1 MTPLLELDDVHY
13 AYAGDIP
20 ALSGVS
26 LTVSAG
32 ERLAVLGANGSG
44 KTTLLKLLGGLL
56 FPQRGTY
63 RAFGRKITQPLLAR
77 DPFGMFFRKQVG
89 ILFQNPDAQL
99 FNPTVEEEI
108 AFGPLQM
115 NDPPDAVRRM
125 VAEAMRGF
133 GLRPLAG
140 RPPFAL
146 SGGEKK
152 KAALASIVVM
162 DPQVLLLD
170 EPTAGL
176 DPRSSGTLV
185 ELILAA
191 QERGRTVITATND
204 LHVVAEIATR
214 ILVLGEDR
222 RILASGPPE
231 EILADRRILLAA
243 NLVHAHRH
251 AHGDLWHAHEHEHPG
266 PGHHHAHHDPPS
278 PPAGGAAA
286 ESGQA
291 APVPAEQ
298 EPGGHNTDRSG
309 GAGGGETGQ
318 AGCGGAA
325 ADPSASCDGAPRA
338 PRSRR

>member
-1 MTPLLELDDVHY
+1 MPLLELDDVHF

-26 LTVSAG
+26 FAVSAG

-44 KTTLLKLLGGLL
+44 KTTLLKLLGGLI

-63 RAFGRKITQPLLAR
+63 RAFGREITEPLLAH
-77 DPFGMFFRKQVG
+77 DPFGMFFRKAVG

-99 FNPTVEEEI
+99 FNPTVEDEI

-115 NDPPDAVRRM
+115 NDPPEAVRRE
-125 VAEAMRGF
+125 VAGSMRAF
-133 GLRPLAG
+133 GLGGLAG

-152 KAALASIVVM
+152 KVALASIMVM
-162 DPQVLLLD
+162 EPQILLLD

-176 DPRSSGTLV
+176 DPRSGRSLV

-191 QERGRTVITATND
+191 QARGRTVITATND
-204 LHVVAEIATR
+204 LHAVAEIATR
-214 ILVLGEDR
+214 VLVLGEDR

-231 EILADRRILLAA
+231 EILADHRILLAA

-251 AHGDLWHAHEHEHPG
+251 AHGDVWHVHAHEHPG
-266 PGHHHAHHDPPS
+266 PEHHHAP
-278 PPAGGAAA
+278 
-286 ESGQA
+286 
-291 APVPAEQ
+291 
-298 EPGGHNTDRSG
+298 
-309 GAGGGETGQ
+309 
-318 AGCGGAA
+318 
-325 ADPSASCDGAPRA
+325 
-338 PRSRR
+338 

>member
-1 MTPLLELDDVHY
+1 MPLLELDDVHY
-13 AYAGDIP
+13 AYGEDIP

-26 LTVSAG
+26 LAVSAG
-32 ERLAVLGANGSG
+32 ERVAVLGANGSG
-44 KTTLLKLLGGLL
+44 KTTLLKLLGGLI

-63 RAFGRKITQPLLAR
+63 RAFGREITEPLLAR
-77 DPFGMFFRKQVG
+77 DPFGMFFRKEVG

-99 FNPTVEEEI
+99 FNPTVEDEI

-115 NDPPDAVRRM
+115 NDPPDTVRRG
-125 VAEAMRGF
+125 VVEAMHTF
-133 GLRPLAG
+133 GLRTLAG

-152 KAALASIVVM
+152 KAALASVVVM

-176 DPRSSGTLV
+176 DPRSSQTLV

-222 RILASGPPE
+222 RTLASGPPE
-231 EILADRRILLAA
+231 EILANRRILLAA

-251 AHGDLWHAHEHEHPG
+251 AHGDLWHVHEHEHPG
-266 PGHHHAHHDPPS
+266 PSHHHAHHDDPS
-278 PPAGGAAA
+278 TLVNGAAT
-286 ESGQA
+286 ESGQT
-291 APVPAEQ
+291 APFPAGQ
-298 EPGGHNTDRSG
+298 EPGRHNTDGSRREGS
-309 GAGGGETGQ
+309 AETGQ
-318 AGCGGAA
+318 AGNAGAA
-325 ADPSASCDGAPRA
+325 PHPAASCDGAPGSS
-338 PRSRR
+338 RSTR